1 MWRRNWFIVLTVLLS
16 AILLALAALPGGV
29 VTAAPLSPST
39 PVEAPV
45 PDACRPAKI
54 ITGLLNERQLE
65 AFGLHRDIFG
75 SGTLT
80 FDREGR
86 HRYASLRVA
95 PDLSGDPVSARITE
109 VDASLHPADRTKC
122 WQPTDNSRISAEYT
136 IRFEQ
141 AERPPGLTENVFLWN
156 APFGETALLPLTAV
170 GVSRSEN
177 FPGYVATISQD
188 VTFVPEFSGFIQVAP
203 MPQWLDPT
211 AWHTVR
217 VELTEQE
224 ATLSVVQGHQRATV
238 LSATL
243 PAPLEALAFEAAVDN
258 EVFPGIYAPV
268 TTPDTIDVAAV
279 AIRRHP
285 NRARR

>member
-1 MWRRNWFIVLTVLLS
+1 MWRRKWLVALFLVLSTLL
-16 AILLALAALPGGV
+16 LGLAVLPGGV
-29 VTAAPLSPST
+29 ATAAPVSPAT
-39 PVEAPV
+39 PAEMPAH
-45 PDACRPAKI
+45 DSCRPAKI
-54 ITGLLNERQLE
+54 ISGLRNEHQLE
-65 AFGLHRDIFG
+65 AFGFHQDIFG
-75 SGTLT
+75 SGTLA
-80 FDREGR
+80 FHREGR
-86 HRYASLRVA
+86 RQYASLAVA
-95 PDLSGDPVSARITE
+95 PDLSGDPASARITE
-109 VDASLHPADRTKC
+109 VDTSLPPEERSKC
-122 WQPTDNSRISAEYT
+122 WQPSDHFRIFAEYT

-156 APFGETALLPLTAV
+156 SPFGETALFPLTAV

-224 ATLSVVQGHQRATV
+224 ATLSVAQGHQHATV

-243 PAPLEALAFEAAVDN
+243 PAPFEALAFEAAVDN

-268 TTPDTIDVAAV
+268 TQPDTIEVASV
-279 AIRRHP
+279 AIRRFPQRGTH
-285 NRARR
+285 